1 MDSRLRYIIG
11 VGFWNVSLSVATGI
25 STGKP
30 PASRTPRLTCS
41 ARSRR
46 CMWQGLMPD
55 HVLRMAMTGLPS
67 CSSAVTPRLRIRER
81 WLNALTLSV
90 REAPNQRRLLS
101 SSGVLMP
108 GIVGCSKRLRLGFRW
123 PSVVYGSSSR
133 AAGTGPS
140 DARSHRLDDGE
151 HLTG

>member
-1 MDSRLRYIIG
+1 
-11 VGFWNVSLSVATGI
+11 
-25 STGKP
+25 
-30 PASRTPRLTCS
+30 
-41 ARSRR
+41 
-46 CMWQGLMPD
+46 LMPD

-67 CSSAVTPRLRIRER
+67 CSSAVTPRPRIRER
-81 WLNALTLSV
+81 WLNAFTLSV

-108 GIVGCSKRLRLGFRW
+108 GIVGCSMRLRLGFRW
-123 PSVVYGSSSR
+123 PSVVYGLVKIR

-140 DARSHRLDDGE
+140 DARSRLLDDGE